1 MDCDTALK
9 IGSAFGGGIGKTG
22 QTCGVI
28 TGALMIIGLARGSA
42 DEHNKDSKE
51 KTCTLAGEFIKQF
64 ETVHRSV
71 LCRDLLGFDINDNSY
86 PDKGKTI
93 SEKCPG
99 YITTTAGIL
108 ERILRGAHV

>member
-1 MDCDTALK
+1 MDRNTALK
-9 IGSAFGGGIGKTG
+9 IGSPFGGGIGKTG

-51 KTCTLAGEFIKQF
+51 KTYALAGEFIKEF
-64 ETVHRSV
+64 ETVHKSA

-99 YITTTAGIL
+99 YITTAAGIL
-108 ERILRGAHV
+108 ERILRGTHV